1 MQEQYLATCLSSGFS
16 RPMRAPQRVA
26 LATRQDEFKLLQ
38 KPWQGIL
45 LLALHE
51 VEAPGVDE
59 DEDDG
64 PAMPTRSPRGAR
76 SRRGRRGARS
86 SGSPLDHLPTVEDV
100 LEGSTF
106 PPAFGFAVLTARK
119 ALDADEWDEAHDAPL
134 QERLDLCLKDG
145 VHPVWAEVARRCP
158 LLAQLS
164 GFPEGETTEAVAV
177 TGTLNLALADI
188 SGEDSDEILALI
200 EAAEPLV
207 LDAAPKVALNTLLPQ
222 LRARKSI
229 SLDPALI
236 DLEGGLSAVAVVVA
250 QSLGLPLPE
259 RSIASLEAEDK
270 GLADK
275 HRDLCALRSGEV
287 LDWDLSR
294 TAGSETSL
302 DRMRQRLAWMNPDE
316 SAAALDSVTL
326 EEGLTM
332 LESVSAPGPIVDRV
346 RWWHLGALVKEGRQA
361 DAIASLTSLSV
372 DGEVDAQTL
381 ADLVV
386 RIDAVEAT
394 DWLSSVCERMEAPA
408 RLTIA
413 VHGSLPSGPR
423 LTAFRSLQDSGFS
436 FPDEAFNDLVSVLLE
451 GQEIR
456 RMSRLLVEDGHA
468 DDQPWLVTMCAHL
481 LAARK
486 DIGLYHG
493 VRAART
499 ALLPSLHDNAPP
511 AAFGAKTASLI
522 QLLEGGDAPEDLFQ
536 DIVHTKHGLLA
547 YKQIRRALLEG
558 GDGVVDAKVLDE
570 FDQALAE
577 GDLHPIDHGLAQ
589 AIMATLRLNSAIQ
602 QVQNGTSNAQTVAI
616 IDGLMAG
623 DNVPT
628 RRIHAI
634 RQLLFDHDLPLPSLV
649 AWYQEH
655 DPRSPW
661 SVVARAALASSQG
674 QHLRAAQ
681 DYGRAAKQ
689 QGAVDAEED
698 NEFAFDFEHR
708 VALNRKSLIHYAFS
722 GEWKR
727 AIDLVNDEP
736 GLKTAMTERFL
747 LYLNVSH
754 TAHNGATDDATRI
767 IRDAVKEREVVIEE
781 DDEGEPRE
789 RTRIWYNEDQL
800 DLFLAYPD
808 AHPIPLPKNPFIGR
822 VMAAK
827 NLSSQR
833 RNHRRNYDQRYAQL
847 MDSAPTPEEVY
858 ELARR
863 AADDHA
869 LTGLMF
875 LERALS
881 SKRFR
886 LMQQQKIENSMRSL
900 FIMKRDEIA
909 VADRR
914 HLRHL
919 KLAPLVLVD
928 TNVLVDALLDR
939 LIQRSGRSARAG
951 LAIDANRDLHHHL
964 ERLGKAGKVQLMLPD
979 PVRHEL
985 TSIAKGGN
993 VLRDR
998 LREIFATPDDVEA
1011 MLEATNVEE
1020 ALNDVLSSFETWAK
1034 REARYDD
1041 EAMEDE
1047 RVSRLDAFLADHHDV
1062 YDEVTAMKRARGQP
1076 QRTALGSGAE
1086 IYPEKEDREIMC
1098 LAMRLAEIP
1107 LEDFGAVLVATRD
1120 SDFTLVAPSMLEHLG
1135 FGVIRNAQTLNQWS
1149 SR

>member
-59 DEDDG
+59 DDEDG
-64 PAMPTRSPRGAR
+64 PPTPSRSPRGAR
-76 SRRGRRGARS
+76 ARRGRRGARS
-86 SGSPLDHLPTVEDV
+86 SGSPLDHLPSVEDV
-100 LEGSTF
+100 LGDDTL
-106 PPAFGFAVLTARK
+106 PAAFGFAVLTARK
-119 ALDADEWDEAHDAPL
+119 TLEADEWDEAHDATL

-158 LLAQLS
+158 LLAQMS
-164 GFPEGETTEAVAV
+164 GFPEGKAIESVAEQ
-177 TGTLNLALADI
+177 GTLDLALADI
-188 SGEDSDEILALI
+188 SGEDSEEILALV

-207 LDAAPKVALNTLLPQ
+207 ADAAPKVALNTLLPQ

-229 SLDPALI
+229 SLDPALFA
-236 DLEGGLSAVAVVVA
+236 LEGALSAVPVVVA
-250 QSLGLPLPE
+250 QALGLPLPE
-259 RSIASLEAEDK
+259 ASIAALEAVDK
-270 GLADK
+270 GLAEK
-275 HRDLCALRSGEV
+275 HRDLSALRAGEV
-287 LDWDLSR
+287 SDWNASR
-294 TAGSETSL
+294 SAGSDSSL
-302 DRMRQRLAWMNPDE
+302 GRMRQRLAWMQPADT
-316 SAAALDSVTL
+316 AADLDSNTL
-326 EEGLTM
+326 AEGLAM
-332 LESVSAPGPIVDRV
+332 LEAASAPGPTVDRV
-346 RWWHLGALVKEGRQA
+346 RWWHLGALVQEGRQA

-381 ADLVV
+381 GDLVV
-386 RIDAVEAT
+386 RIDAAEAN
-394 DWLSSVCERMEAPA
+394 DWLSSACKRMEAPA
-408 RLTIA
+408 RLHIA
-413 VHGSLPSGPR
+413 LHSSLPSGPR
-423 LTAFRSLQDSGFS
+423 MTAFRSLQDNGFS
-436 FPDEAFNDLVSVLLE
+436 FPPETFDDLASLLLE

-456 RMSRLLVEDGHA
+456 RLSRLLVEGGHA
-468 DDQPWLVTMCAHL
+468 ERQPWMVTMCAHL

-486 DIGLYHG
+486 DIDLYHG
-493 VRAART
+493 VRAAR
-499 ALLPSLHDNAPP
+499 AASLSSLHDNAPP
-511 AAFGAKTASLI
+511 SAFGAKTAPLI

-536 DIVHTKHGLLA
+536 DIVQTRQGLLA
-547 YKQIRRALLEG
+547 YGQIRRALQEG
-558 GDGVVDAKVLDE
+558 GDGVVSEKVLDE
-570 FDQALAE
+570 FEEALRE
-577 GDLHPIDHGLAQ
+577 GNLDSIDDGLAH
-589 AIMATLRLNSAIQ
+589 AITATLRLNSAIQ
-602 QVQNGTSNAQTVAI
+602 QVQNGTSNAQTVDL

-623 DNVPT
+623 ANVPT

-661 SVVARAALASSQG
+661 SVVARAALASSEG
-674 QHLRAAQ
+674 RHLRAAQ
-681 DYGRAAKQ
+681 EYGRAAKQ
-689 QGAVDAEED
+689 QGAAEAKED

-747 LYLNVSH
+747 LYLRVSH

-767 IRDAVKEREVVIEE
+767 IRDAVKEREVVIED

-847 MDSAPTPEEVY
+847 MDSSPTPEEVY

-909 VADRR
+909 VCDRR

-919 KLAPLVLVD
+919 RLAPLVLVD

-939 LIQRSGRSARAG
+939 LIHRSGRSVRAG

-998 LREIFATPDDVEA
+998 LRETFATPDDVEA
-1011 MLEATNVEE
+1011 MLDDTNVEE

-1034 REARYDD
+1034 RESRYDD

-1047 RVSRLDAFLADHHDV
+1047 RVNRLDAFLVEHRDV
-1062 YDEVTAMKRARGQP
+1062 YDEVTAMKRQRGQP
-1076 QRTALGSGAE
+1076 QRTSLAAGGE